1 MPKEQDP
8 DPHQM
13 GSWIRV
19 RVKMKSQIWIRI
31 RIEVE
36 RGNRIR
42 NTSIVFI
49 TTSVSLKMFLKIY
62 VFSGGRAKT
71 TASPLGV
78 CTDCTGI
85 STLPRYL
92 LY

>member
-8 DPHQM
+8 DPHQT

-19 RVKMKSQIWIRI
+19 RVKMKSRIRIRI

-42 NTSIVFI
+42 NTAIEFI
-49 TTSVSLKMFLKIY
+49 TSSVSKETFLQIY
-62 VFSGGRAKT
+62 VHVCLFWRQSKDDCLTSR
-71 TASPLGV
+71 SPHGLYV
-78 CTDCTGI
+78 I
-85 STLPRYL
+85 SCWK
-92 LY
+92 